1 MSELD
6 MSAVD
11 MSTEA
16 RDVDALVHRP
26 ERLAFSLIAPGQDHV
41 VIDRAI
47 VVGRAAECD
56 VVLTGDTAASRAHAR
71 LVPMADGIQ
80 VVDLDSRNGVF
91 VDGRRV
97 QGAAIVRAGVVR
109 LGDSIGV
116 IAPARDEVTGE
127 HGAGGPLVGGA
138 SLAACRRVASL
149 VAATALPVHLSGET
163 GAGKEVLARWIH
175 ELSAR
180 DGVFVAV
187 NCAALPEHL
196 VESELFGHVRGAFT
210 GAAHARRGLIAEAA
224 GGTLFLDE
232 VGDLPAPAQAKLLRV
247 LEDQVVR
254 AVGAAAGEHVDFR
267 VISATNVDLRAAIG
281 RGAMRA
287 DLAARLLSV
296 ELHLPPLRE
305 RREDLPAL
313 CRHLLGR
320 AGATAALSFDAL
332 EALARHDWPHNVRE
346 LDHVLRAAAAVSSGA
361 IGLADLPERV
371 VAGFRTTSGPA
382 GSDAARVADPD
393 RAEVERV
400 LRASAGNVRQVAA
413 ALGLPRTRL
422 YRLLAKWKIDLRSYR
437 RRTGTERALG
447 ADERTRQ

>member
-1 MSELD
+1 MERDPAGRLTRTAD
-6 MSAVD
+6 MSAAD

-16 RDVDALVHRP
+16 REVDAIVHRT
-26 ERLAFSLIAPGQDHV
+26 ERLAFSLIAPGEDHV
-41 VIDRAI
+41 VVDRPI

-56 VVLTGDTAASRAHAR
+56 VVLAGDTAASRTHAR
-71 LVPMADGIQ
+71 LVPAAGGVQI
-80 VVDLDSRNGVF
+80 VDLDSRNGVF
-91 VDGRRV
+91 VDGRRI
-97 QGAAIVRAGVVR
+97 QGGATVRASVVR
-109 LGDSIGV
+109 LGNSIGV

-127 HGAGGPLVGGA
+127 HGAGGPLVGGS

-163 GAGKEVLARWIH
+163 GTGKEVLARWIH
-175 ELSAR
+175 ELSGR
-180 DGVFVAV
+180 DGGFVAV
-187 NCAALPEHL
+187 NCAALPEQL
-196 VESELFGHVRGAFT
+196 VESELFGHVRGA
-210 GAAHARRGLIAEAA
+210 AQARRGLIAEAA

-254 AVGAAAGEHVDFR
+254 AVGAASGEHVDFR
-267 VISATNVDLRAAIG
+267 VISATNLDLRAAIA

-320 AGATAALSFDAL
+320 AGATAALSVDAL
-332 EALARHDWPHNVRE
+332 EALARHDWPYNVRE

-361 IGLADLPERV
+361 IGLAELPDRI
-371 VAGFRTTSGPA
+371 VAGFRAMTWPSGE
-382 GSDAARVADPD
+382 AARPGDPD
-393 RAEVERV
+393 RADVESA
-400 LRASAGNVRQVAA
+400 LRASTGNVRRVSA

-422 YRLLAKWKIDLRSYR
+422 YRLLARWKIDLRSYR
-437 RRTGTERALG
+437 RRTGTA
-447 ADERTRQ
+447 A